1 MAVQIQWQPPVVLEA
16 RKRARWEWIIRREL
30 GDIDDTL
37 EVSLRFEE
45 KELGWMVDAAAPVE
59 GPQFAQ
65 RSRDRVASALRS
77 VGMPA
82 L

>member
-1 MAVQIQWQPPVVLEA
+1 MSVRIEWQPPVVLEV
-16 RKRARWEWIIRREL
+16 RKQARWEWIIRREL
-30 GDIDDTL
+30 SDIDDTL

-45 KELGWMVDAAAPVE
+45 KKLGWMVDAAAPLE

>member
-1 MAVQIQWQPPVVLEA
+1 
-16 RKRARWEWIIRREL
+16 L

-45 KELGWMVDAAAPVE
+45 KRLGWMVDAAAPLE

-65 RSRDRVASALRS
+65 RSRDRVANALRS

>member
-1 MAVQIQWQPPVVLEA
+1 MSVQIEWQPPVVLEV
-16 RKRARWEWIIRREL
+16 RKHAKWEWLIRREL
-30 GDIDDTL
+30 GDIDNTL

-45 KELGWMVDAAAPVE
+45 KKLGWTVDAAAPLE

-77 VGMPA
+77 AGMPA